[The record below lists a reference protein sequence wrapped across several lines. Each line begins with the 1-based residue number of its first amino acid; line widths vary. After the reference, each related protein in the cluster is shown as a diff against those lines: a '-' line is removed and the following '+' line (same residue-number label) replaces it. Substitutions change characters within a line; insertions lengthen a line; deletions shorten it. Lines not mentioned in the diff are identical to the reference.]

1 MDIDAKI
8 RELEEELART
18 QKNKATEKH
27 IGLLMA
33 KIAKLKREKIKQASK
48 SKKGQGFNV
57 SRSGDGRASLLGF
70 PSVGK
75 SSLISKLTGKESKTA
90 GYAFTTVSV
99 IPGLLEYKGAKIQI
113 LDLPGIITEASKGKG
128 RGKEVLSVVRTSDVV
143 VIVLDAEKAEK
154 EYRAL
159 MQEVENA
166 GIRLN
171 KQPPDVSIHKKLK
184 GGINIYRRK
193 RNMGPSDDFIL
204 SALRENGILNADVV
218 IGPNVTEKDFIDAL
232 DNSLVYLKGMIV
244 ISKIDLVSKE
254 RLMELKKLFP
264 DASFVSIY
272 YPETLEQ
279 FKEALYNAFEF
290 IRVYTKPWKGD
301 VEKEPLILRRGA
313 TVKEACEKIHRDL
326 LKNFR
331 YALVWG
337 PSAKHPGQRV
347 GLEHKLK
354 DGDIITVIAR

>member
-33 KIAKLKREKIKQASK
+33 KIAKLRREKIKQASK
-48 SKKGQGFNV
+48 SKKGHGFNV
-57 SRSGDGRASLLGF
+57 SRTGDGRAALLGF

-90 GYAFTTVSV
+90 GYAFTTLDV
-99 IPGLLEYKGAKIQI
+99 IPGMLHYKGAKIQV

-154 EYRAL
+154 EYQAL
-159 MQEVENA
+159 MKEVENA

-171 KQPPDVSIHKKLK
+171 KSPPDVSISKKSK

-193 RNMGPSDDFIL
+193 RGKGPSDDFIL
-204 SALRENGILNADVV
+204 SALREHGILNADVV
-218 IGPNVTEKDFIDAL
+218 VGENVTEKDFIDAL
-232 DNSLVYLKGMIV
+232 DPSLVYLKGMVV
-244 ISKIDLVSKE
+244 INKIDLISQE
-254 RLMELKKLFP
+254 RLKELQKLFP
-264 DASFVSIY
+264 DAVFVSIY
-272 YPETLEQ
+272 YPETLERL
-279 FKEALYNAFEF
+279 KEKLYDAFEF
-290 IRVYTKPWKGD
+290 IRVYTKPWRGE
-301 VEKEPLILRRGA
+301 VEKEPLILRKGA

-347 GLEHKLK
+347 GLEHKLE
-354 DGDIITVIAR
+354 DGDIITIIAR